1 MSAATR
7 LLLIIICL
15 GLVPGGCFTRT
26 VRPTVQSLDL
36 EQANPGR
43 INDLVMTQRVV
54 LERRQEKV
62 GRYASEKSV
71 ERVSTS
77 RFGKEHDIASL
88 ECFITG
94 LRDVLPDLNI
104 TSTGTFWDRV
114 GKQTDTLHLMA
125 LFDAEHASAVET
137 LELDFLVLAYH
148 QRIDLES
155 FFMEAIAEGGYS
167 NIDLEV
173 AAAATVD
180 MEKRRMIDA
189 IQIEARHETHM
200 GHAVAVIPLGARV
213 RPDEDPCLIAGRH
226 AAAALSGPVSGD
238 RPLRIA
244 VVAST
249 TNPYVI
255 LSAPDPAPRPGQH

>member
-1 MSAATR
+1 
-7 LLLIIICL
+7 
-15 GLVPGGCFTRT
+15 
-26 VRPTVQSLDL
+26 
-36 EQANPGR
+36 
-43 INDLVMTQRVV
+43 MTQRVV

-77 RFGKEHDIASL
+77 RFDKEHDIASL

-189 IQIEARHETHM
+189 IQIEGTPRNAHGSCSSCHT
-200 GHAVAVIPLGARV
+200 LG
-213 RPDEDPCLIAGRH
+213 GK
-226 AAAALSGPVSGD
+226 GPS
-238 RPLRIA
+238 
-244 VVAST
+244 
-249 TNPYVI
+249 
-255 LSAPDPAPRPGQH
+255 